1 MASAARRGSCWAVE
15 GPRPRA
21 DPRPGRGARGSV
33 RRPGLTHW
41 AGMSGHHTGPPCQ
54 AQTPKQPVSCY
65 SLLGPCQHPKPP
77 SAGGG
82 SAHTAQGTS
91 RGEDRLQGPQLQ
103 RRPGR
108 SLGSARQ
115 PPLPAVWGP
124 RRGWGP
130 HVRSGVHRAAPLS
143 SHPTGYVPPPPRVEI
158 LYCCC
163 LNLPSSSSLL
173 QWGAGGRHYHMTS
186 RSTLEVLTLNQK
198 QGKEKI
204 RTPPVRQGRESG
216 LVCTWDPALL
226 MDTAL
231 QKPWAECQESGRP
244 GQTLSPP

>member
-1 MASAARRGSCWAVE
+1 M
-15 GPRPRA
+15 
-21 DPRPGRGARGSV
+21 

-82 SAHTAQGTS
+82 SAHTARGTS

-173 QWGAGGRHYHMTS
+173 QWGAGGATLPYDLKVHPRSSDSEPEAGEGKDKNTPSKAGQGVWPGLYLGPCTS
-186 RSTLEVLTLNQK
+186 HGHSSSE
-198 QGKEKI
+198 
-204 RTPPVRQGRESG
+204 
-216 LVCTWDPALL
+216 AL
-226 MDTAL
+226 
-231 QKPWAECQESGRP
+231 G
-244 GQTLSPP
+244 

>member
-1 MASAARRGSCWAVE
+1 MARKCLVLGRERRGEGRGGCRLLSPLSGGPGGNQVASAACRVSCWAVE

-33 RRPGLTHW
+33 CRPGLTHW

-82 SAHTAQGTS
+82 SAHTARGTS
-91 RGEDRLQGPQLQ
+91 CGEDRVGGPRLQ
-103 RRPGR
+103 RHPGR
-108 SLGSARQ
+108 SLGSARR

-130 HVRSGVHRAAPLS
+130 CEEQRPRGTEPQL
-143 SHPTGYVPPPPRVEI
+143 PP
-158 LYCCC
+158 
-163 LNLPSSSSLL
+163 N
-173 QWGAGGRHYHMTS
+173 
-186 RSTLEVLTLNQK
+186 
-198 QGKEKI
+198 
-204 RTPPVRQGRESG
+204 G
-216 LVCTWDPALL
+216 L
-226 MDTAL
+226 
-231 QKPWAECQESGRP
+231 
-244 GQTLSPP
+244 

>member
-1 MASAARRGSCWAVE
+1 MCAGRGSLTGRECRDTTQ
-15 GPRPRA
+15 GPR
-21 DPRPGRGARGSV
+21 ARHKLQNNPFPV
-33 RRPGLTHW
+33 THSW
-41 AGMSGHHTGPPCQ
+41 GP
-54 AQTPKQPVSCY
+54 ASTPSPPQPVVAQLTQLEERAMGRTGCRGPSC
-65 SLLGPCQHPKPP
+65 SG
-77 SAGGG
+77 A
-82 SAHTAQGTS
+82 
-91 RGEDRLQGPQLQ
+91 
-103 RRPGR
+103 PGR

-115 PPLPAVWGP
+115 PPLPVVWGP